1 VDPHDDAEFWA
12 TRLSDP
18 DEEKAAFVQLERF
31 FGLIDQWQADG
42 GRSLEVQPGS
52 PFAGDDKASHPF
64 EVSHAAQYSNLVA
77 VDHLHSLRML
87 VQEAKSL
94 HLFAPYTLTRA
105 AIEAAAT
112 AVWLAAPRL
121 RDERIRRRL
130 ALLTRNA
137 RDTDSVTVLVGQPSE
152 LQDQYKR
159 IKEIAGRRPNLDPGG
174 IVGTPPGMESIVRD
188 GGAECAV
195 GAYGALVAWKVCSGI
210 THGRIWAGINLS
222 DRQELTRVADVANVH
237 MTARAGNV
245 ALMTGVSVA
254 FTAEA
259 RRLFTL
265 RASRH

>member
-1 VDPHDDAEFWA
+1 METPNEAGFWA

-18 DEEKAAFVQLERF
+18 DEEQAAFRQLERL
-31 FGLIDQWQADG
+31 FGRIDQWQADA
-42 GRSLEVQPGS
+42 GRSLSVQPGS

-64 EVSHAAQYSNLVA
+64 EVSHAALYSITVA

-105 AIEAAAT
+105 AIEAAGT
-112 AVWLAAPRL
+112 AVWLAAPRR

-130 ALLTRNA
+130 TLLTRNA
-137 RDTDSVTVLVGQPSE
+137 RDTDSVTVLVGQPSK
-152 LQDQYKR
+152 LQDQNKR
-159 IKEIAGRRPNLDPGG
+159 IKEIAGRRPNLDPDG

-210 THGRIWAGINLS
+210 THGRMWAGINLS
-222 DRQELTRVADVANVH
+222 DRQELTRVGDVAGVH
-237 MTARAGNV
+237 MTATAGNV

-265 RASRH
+265 RASRP